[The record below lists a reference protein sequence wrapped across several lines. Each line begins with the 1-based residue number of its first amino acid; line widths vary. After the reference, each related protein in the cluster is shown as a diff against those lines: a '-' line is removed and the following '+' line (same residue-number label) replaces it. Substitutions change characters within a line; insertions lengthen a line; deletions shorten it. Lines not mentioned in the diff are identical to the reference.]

1 MRLLLWGE
9 IMPNFNYPYGVIW
22 PSENNPYI
30 ESAKQRK
37 INVDRI
43 INYPIEEALKT
54 IVSAANS

>member
-1 MRLLLWGE
+1 
-9 IMPNFNYPYGVIW
+9 MPNFNYPYGVIW

-30 ESAKQRK
+30 ESAKQRE
-37 INVDRI
+37 INVNRI